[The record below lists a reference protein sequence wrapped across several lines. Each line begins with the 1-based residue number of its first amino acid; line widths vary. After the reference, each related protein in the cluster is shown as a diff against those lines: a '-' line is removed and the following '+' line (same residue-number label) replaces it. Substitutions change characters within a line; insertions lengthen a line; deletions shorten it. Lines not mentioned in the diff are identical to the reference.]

1 MIQYSIFIVKYTSWL
16 LLHHTNHTATHCN
29 TQFVIQ
35 CPRFFIQYSIF
46 ITHHDYYCT
55 TLHHTATHCSILQH
69 TATHNLF
76 FNFHYSVFN
85 LQYSLLNTHHDYY
98 PNKETRQW
106 LHFCNYTAPYCTT
119 LHHTA
124 PHCTTQFV
132 IQYSLFF
139 THSSVRLLS
148 PHRLHVCH
156 LGADFS
162 RRDVDGVFSI
172 GTCVS
177 CHSRFRLAAG
187 VFLKNKYKEANPHV
201 SWQALYACIHSTY
214 EFIHT
219 VLAMKFVYFI
229 NVCMHT

>member
-1 MIQYSIFIVKYTSWL
+1 MITTAPHKPHRNTLQHTICYSVSTILYSIFNIHHASWLLLHYTAPHCTTLQHTVAYCNTQFIFQFSLFCIQSSVFIIKYTSWL
-16 LLHHTNHTATHCN
+16 LSEQRDTTVASLL
-29 TQFVIQ
+29 QL
-35 CPRFFIQYSIF
+35 
-46 ITHHDYYCT
+46 YCT
-55 TLHHTATHCSILQH
+55 A
-69 TATHNLF
+69 
-76 FNFHYSVFN
+76 
-85 LQYSLLNTHHDYY
+85 
-98 PNKETRQW
+98 
-106 LHFCNYTAPYCTT
+106 

-139 THSSVRLLS
+139 THSSIWLLS